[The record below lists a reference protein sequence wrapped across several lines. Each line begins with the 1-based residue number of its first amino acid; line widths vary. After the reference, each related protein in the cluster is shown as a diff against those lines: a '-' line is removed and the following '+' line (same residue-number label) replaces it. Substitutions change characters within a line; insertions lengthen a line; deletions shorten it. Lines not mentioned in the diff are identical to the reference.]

1 MLHADIRGSH
11 AAATRIRVLVIDRD
25 EAFRSF
31 MARVLRDAGFET
43 IVAQDGFAG
52 CELVLESGPPDIV
65 VIDESMP
72 GMTGHDFSRW
82 LRQRHAR
89 VKVLYLAGY
98 ADPMYCDRCRLW
110 EDEGYLDKPCTAR
123 GLLQGVSLLL
133 FRRLDAD
140 LIADAGP
147 SRVRLKADITHM

>member
-1 MLHADIRGSH
+1 MLHADLRSAH
-11 AAATRIRVLVIDRD
+11 ATATRIRALVIDGD
-25 EAFRSF
+25 EAFRAY
-31 MARVLRDAGFET
+31 MACVLRDAGFET
-43 IVAQDGFAG
+43 MAAHDGFAG

-82 LRQRHAR
+82 LRQRHPR

-98 ADPMYCDRCRLW
+98 VEPMYCDRGRLW

-140 LIADAGP
+140 LICRSSAG
-147 SRVRLKADITHM
+147 L

>member
-1 MLHADIRGSH
+1 MLHADIRSSR
-11 AAATRIRVLVIDRD
+11 AAATRIRALVIDRD
-25 EAFRSF
+25 EGFRAF
-31 MARVLRDAGFET
+31 MAGVLRDAGFET
-43 IVAQDGFAG
+43 MVAQDGFAG

-72 GMTGHDFSRW
+72 GMTGLDFSRW

-98 ADPMYCDRCRLW
+98 LDPLYGDPKRLW

-140 LIADAGP
+140 LIYRPSAG
-147 SRVRLKADITHM
+147 I

>member
-1 MLHADIRGSH
+1 MLHADGHGSH
-11 AAATRIRVLVIDRD
+11 VAATRIRVLVIDRD
-25 EAFRSF
+25 EAFRAF
-31 MARVLRDAGFET
+31 MVRVLREAGFET
-43 IVAQDGFAG
+43 MAAHDGFAG

-65 VIDESMP
+65 VIDQAMP
-72 GMTGHDFSRW
+72 GITGHDFSRW

-98 ADPMYCDRCRLW
+98 VDPTYCDRKTLW
-110 EDEGYLDKPCTAR
+110 EDDGYLDKPCTAR

-140 LIADAGP
+140 LICRPSAG
-147 SRVRLKADITHM
+147 L

>member
-1 MLHADIRGSH
+1 MLHADLRSSH
-11 AAATRIRVLVIDRD
+11 TAATRIRALVIDRD
-25 EAFRSF
+25 EAGRAS

-43 IVAQDGFAG
+43 MAAHDGFEG

-65 VIDESMP
+65 VMDESMP
-72 GMTGHDFSRW
+72 GMSGHDFSRW

-98 ADPMYCDRCRLW
+98 ADPMYCDRGRLW

-140 LIADAGP
+140 LICRPSAG
-147 SRVRLKADITHM
+147 L